1 MTMKTSLI
9 SFAAGLPGNPFT
21 AVAAGTADIAQ
32 YFGFA
37 LNLSQQIAYL
47 FGEDELFVGE
57 GKEISEEVQIRLIA
71 YLTLVSC
78 LEQLVQQFFSIKYPR
93 QSELISVKK

>member
-1 MTMKTSLI
+1 MTTKTSLI

-37 LNLSQQIAYL
+37 LICRNKS
-47 FGEDELFVGE
+47 
-57 GKEISEEVQIRLIA
+57 LI
-71 YLTLVSC
+71 
-78 LEQLVQQFFSIKYPR
+78 FW
-93 QSELISVKK
+93 